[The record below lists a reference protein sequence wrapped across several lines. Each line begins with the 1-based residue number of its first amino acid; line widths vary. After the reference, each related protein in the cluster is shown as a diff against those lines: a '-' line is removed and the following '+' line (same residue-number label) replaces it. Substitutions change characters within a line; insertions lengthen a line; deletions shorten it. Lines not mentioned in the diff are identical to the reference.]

1 LALLELV
8 ETGVT
13 GFLVPPTDSRAL
25 ADTIEGLRAEPNLR
39 RAMGEKARGNIQQS
53 DLRMQV
59 AHRLEV
65 FRELNAGRRGQRAL
79 DLHILLYASD
89 ARWGT
94 YLREI
99 LRGLAELER
108 RVEKQLLVCRMGL
121 SDEET
126 LRSGK
131 LLLLPTAGQEALSQ
145 ALHAL
150 QRRIPIVVSEHV
162 RQLKGLCLA
171 SNAGLFHKG
180 LYELQECLHLLLS
193 NEPLRQ
199 AMGMNGGNFAKSFR
213 QALTMP

>member
-1 LALLELV
+1 MASGIPVITSDIGGIRELV

-59 AHRLEV
+59 AHMLEI

-79 DLHILLYASD
+79 DLHILLYVSD
-89 ARWGT
+89 AHWGT

-145 ALHAL
+145 ALHAF
-150 QRRIPIVVSEHV
+150 QRQIPIVVEEFH
-162 RQLKGLCLA
+162 LA
-171 SNAGLFHKG
+171 SG
-180 LYELQECLHLLLS
+180 ES
-193 NEPLRQ
+193 
-199 AMGMNGGNFAKSFR
+199 
-213 QALTMP
+213 